1 MEFPFDRQVKESDPV
16 GKAVIHV
23 WAGPSFLSLGFSRAG
38 PGDCAFHQ
46 AAAGELL
53 VLRDLFSRTA
63 WRRCVHSRG
72 SAAGPGTSSRI
83 LSGIWARSEEHTSEL
98 QSRSEL

>member
-1 MEFPFDRQVKESDPV
+1 MEFPFDRQVKESDSV

-38 PGDCAFHQ
+38 PGDCALHQ

-53 VLRDLFSRTA
+53 VLRHLFSWTA
-63 WRRCVHSRG
+63 WRRDIHPCG
-72 SAAGPGTSSRI
+72 SAAGSGIASRRVSRI
-83 LSGIWARSEEHTSEL
+83 RAKVAR
-98 QSRSEL
+98 QDCGNANPG